1 MKKIITLLLAITAM
15 ATAFA
20 REITGKVLSENEY
33 PLDFVNVV
41 LYRDSTYVTGAVTDT
56 IGAFSISTEINGNL
70 TAKVSFVGYETNI
83 ATVPR
88 SGNMGV
94 IRLTPSA
101 VQLGEIVV
109 KATRPA
115 TTMKGNI
122 AAFVEMAQQFG
133 SLNIGVG
140 LRYEHVKFDYYETG
154 RLNDLYLRLLP
165 TIRNY

>member
-1 MKKIITLLLAITAM
+1 MKALIFTILAICM
-15 ATAFA
+15 AANAASA
-20 REITGKVLSENEY
+20 RDISGKVTGENDT

-101 VQLGEIVV
+101 VQLG
-109 KATRPA
+109 
-115 TTMKGNI
+115 
-122 AAFVEMAQQFG
+122 
-133 SLNIGVG
+133 G